1 MAYTINKSDGTVVTT
16 VNDGTLNTDT
26 SIQLI
31 GRNYEGY
38 GEAFN
43 ENLIKLM
50 ENFSN
55 STNPLNAIEGQL
67 WFDATNDALT
77 VYDGSNFDV
86 PNPSRRSVSA
96 PTSSLNKGVLW
107 FDTGNNDLFVY
118 NGTSFITVMLTD
130 QLLDEDDL
138 ASNSATQAAS
148 QQSLKA
154 YIDTQNAA
162 QDLDFAGD
170 SGTSNVLVDSQTFT
184 IAGGDSITTA
194 GSGQTLTIDL
204 DENITVNQI
213 SSTDSTSV
221 TINDNLNVEGTIRS
235 SGVIRTE
242 TLDVNTIQSTDS
254 SGINFNEDAIYV
266 SGDRVLTSASLPADS
281 VDTVQIVDD
290 AVSRAKLKDEVSLQI
305 ISSDGST
312 VVKTIFGAGS

>member
-1 MAYTINKSDGTVVTT
+1 MAYTINKSDGTVAAT
-16 VNDGTLNTDT
+16 VDDGTLNTET

-43 ENLIKLM
+43 ENLVKLM

-86 PNPSRRSVSA
+86 PNPSRRSVSE

-118 NGTSFITVMLTD
+118 NGTSFINIILQD
-130 QLLDEDDL
+130 QLLDEDNL
-138 ASNSATQAAS
+138 SSNSATQPAS

-154 YIDTQNAA
+154 YIDAQNAA

-184 IAGGDSITTA
+184 IAGGDSIKTS

-235 SGVIRTE
+235 SGNILTD

-254 SGINFNEDAIYV
+254 AGVNFEEAAIYV
-266 SGDRVLTSASLPADS
+266 SGNKVLTTEADS
-281 VDTVQIVDD
+281 VNTAQITDD
-290 AVSRAKLKDEVSLQI
+290 AVTRAKLADEVSLQI

-312 VVKTIFGAGS
+312 VLKTIFGAGS

>member
-1 MAYTINKSDGTVVTT
+1 MAYTINKSDGTVAAT
-16 VNDGTLNTDT
+16 VDDGTLNTET

-43 ENLIKLM
+43 ENLVKLM

-86 PNPSRRSVSA
+86 PNPSRRSVSE

-118 NGTSFITVMLTD
+118 NGTSFINIILQD
-130 QLLDEDDL
+130 QLLDEDNL
-138 ASNSATQAAS
+138 SSNSSTQPAS

-154 YIDTQNAA
+154 YIDAQNAA

-204 DENITVNQI
+204 DENITVNQL

-235 SGVIRTE
+235 SGNILTD

-254 SGINFNEDAIYV
+254 AGVNFEEAAIYV
-266 SGDRVLTSASLPADS
+266 SGNKVLTTEADS
-281 VDTVQIVDD
+281 VNTAQITDD
-290 AVSRAKLKDEVSLQI
+290 AVTRAKLADEVSLQI

-312 VVKTIFGAGS
+312 VLKTIFGAGS

>member
-1 MAYTINKSDGTVVTT
+1 MAYTINKSDGTVAAT
-16 VNDGTLNTDT
+16 VDDGTLNTET

-43 ENLIKLM
+43 ENLVKLM

-86 PNPSRRSVSA
+86 PNPSRRSVSE

-118 NGTSFITVMLTD
+118 NGTSFINIILQD
-130 QLLDEDDL
+130 QLLDEDNL
-138 ASNSATQAAS
+138 SSNSSTQPAS

-154 YIDTQNAA
+154 YIDAQNAA

-235 SGVIRTE
+235 SGNILTD
-242 TLDVNTIQSTDS
+242 TLDVNTMQSTDS
-254 SGINFNEDAIYV
+254 AGVNFEEAAIYV
-266 SGDRVLTSASLPADS
+266 SGNKVLTTEADS
-281 VDTVQIVDD
+281 VNTAQIAND
-290 AVSRAKLKDEVSLQI
+290 AVTRAKLADEVSLQI

-312 VVKTIFGAGS
+312 VLKTIFGAGS

>member
-1 MAYTINKSDGTVVTT
+1 MAYTINKSDGTVAAT
-16 VNDGTLNTDT
+16 VDDGTLNTET

-43 ENLIKLM
+43 ENLVKLM

-86 PNPSRRSVSA
+86 PNPSRRSVSE

-118 NGTSFITVMLTD
+118 NGTSFINIILQD
-130 QLLDEDDL
+130 QLLDEDNL
-138 ASNSATQAAS
+138 SSNSSTQPAS

-154 YIDTQNAA
+154 YIDAQNAA

-235 SGVIRTE
+235 SGNILTD

-254 SGINFNEDAIYV
+254 AGVNFEEAAIYV
-266 SGDRVLTSASLPADS
+266 SGNKVLTTEADS
-281 VDTVQIVDD
+281 VNTAQIAND
-290 AVSRAKLKDEVSLQI
+290 AVTRAKLADEVSLQI

-312 VVKTIFGAGS
+312 VLKTIFGAGS

>member
-1 MAYTINKSDGTVVTT
+1 MAYTINKSDGTVAAT
-16 VNDGTLNTDT
+16 VSDGTLNTET

-43 ENLIKLM
+43 ENLVKLM

-55 STNPLNAIEGQL
+55 ATNPLNAIEGQL

-118 NGTSFITVMLTD
+118 NGTSFINVMLTD
-130 QLLDEDDL
+130 QLLDEDNL
-138 ASNSATQAAS
+138 SSNSATQAAS

-154 YIDTQNAA
+154 YIDAQNAA

-184 IAGGDSITTA
+184 IAGGDSITTS

-213 SSTDSTSV
+213 TSTDSTSV
-221 TINDNLNVEGTIRS
+221 SINDNLNVEGTIRS
-235 SGVIRTE
+235 SGNIITD
-242 TLDVNTIQSTDS
+242 TLDVNSIQSTDS
-254 SGINFNEDAIYV
+254 AGINFNEAAIYV
-266 SGDRVLTSASLPADS
+266 SGDKVLTTTSTAF
-281 VDTVQIVDD
+281 VNTTQIVDD
-290 AVSRAKLKDEVSLQI
+290 AVTRAKLADEVSLQI

>member
-118 NGTSFITVMLTD
+118 NGTSFINVMLTD

-154 YIDTQNAA
+154 YIDAQNAE

-254 SGINFNEDAIYV
+254 SGINFNEDDIYV

>member
-118 NGTSFITVMLTD
+118 NGTSFINVMLTD
-130 QLLDEDDL
+130 QLLDEADL

>member
-1 MAYTINKSDGTVVTT
+1 MAYTINKSDGTVAAT
-16 VNDGTLNTDT
+16 VNDGTLNTET

-43 ENLIKLM
+43 ENLVKLM

-77 VYDGSNFDV
+77 VYNGSNFDV

-118 NGTSFITVMLTD
+118 NGSAFINIVLSD
-130 QLLDEDDL
+130 QILDEDNM
-138 ASNSATQAAS
+138 ATNSSTQPAS
-148 QQSLKA
+148 QQSIKA
-154 YIDTQNAA
+154 YIDAQNAA
-162 QDLDFAGD
+162 QDLDFTGD
-170 SGTSNVLVDSQTFT
+170 SGTSNVLIDSQTLT
-184 IAGGDSITTA
+184 IAGGDSITTT

-213 SSTDSTSV
+213 ASTDSTSV

-235 SGVIRTE
+235 SGIIRTE
-242 TLDVNTIQSTDS
+242 TLDVNTIQSSDP

>member
-1 MAYTINKSDGTVVTT
+1 MAYTINKSDGTVAAT
-16 VNDGTLNTDT
+16 VDDGTLNTET

-43 ENLIKLM
+43 ENLVKLM

-86 PNPSRRSVSA
+86 PNPSRRSVSE

-118 NGTSFITVMLTD
+118 NGTSFINIILQD
-130 QLLDEDDL
+130 QLLDEDNL
-138 ASNSATQAAS
+138 SSNSATQPAS

-154 YIDTQNAA
+154 YIDAQNAA

-235 SGVIRTE
+235 SGNILTD

-254 SGINFNEDAIYV
+254 AGVNFEEAAIYV
-266 SGDRVLTSASLPADS
+266 SGNKVLTTEADS
-281 VDTVQIVDD
+281 VNTAQITDD
-290 AVSRAKLKDEVSLQI
+290 AVTRAKLADEVSLQI

-312 VVKTIFGAGS
+312 VLKTIFGAGS

>member
-118 NGTSFITVMLTD
+118 NGTSFINVMLTD

-162 QDLDFAGD
+162 QDLDCAGD

>member
-1 MAYTINKSDGTVVTT
+1 MAYTINKSDGTVAAT
-16 VNDGTLNTDT
+16 VDDGTLNTET

-43 ENLIKLM
+43 ENLVKLM

-86 PNPSRRSVSA
+86 PNPSRRSVSE

-107 FDTGNNDLFVY
+107 FDTGNNALFVY
-118 NGTSFITVMLTD
+118 NGTSFINIILQD
-130 QLLDEDDL
+130 QLLDEDNL
-138 ASNSATQAAS
+138 SSNSSTQPAS

-154 YIDTQNAA
+154 YIDAQNAA

-235 SGVIRTE
+235 SGNILTD

-254 SGINFNEDAIYV
+254 AGVNFEEAAIYV
-266 SGDRVLTSASLPADS
+266 SGNKVLTTEADS
-281 VDTVQIVDD
+281 VNTAQITDD
-290 AVSRAKLKDEVSLQI
+290 AVTRAKLADEVSLQI

-312 VVKTIFGAGS
+312 VLKTIFGAGS

>member
-1 MAYTINKSDGTVVTT
+1 MAYTINKSDGTVAAT
-16 VNDGTLNTDT
+16 VDDGTLNTET

-43 ENLIKLM
+43 ENLVKLM

-86 PNPSRRSVSA
+86 PNPSRRSVSE

-118 NGTSFITVMLTD
+118 NGTSFINIILQD
-130 QLLDEDDL
+130 QLLDEDNL
-138 ASNSATQAAS
+138 SSNSSTQPAS

-154 YIDTQNAA
+154 YIDAQNAA

-184 IAGGDSITTA
+184 IAGGDSIKTS

-235 SGVIRTE
+235 SGNILTD

-254 SGINFNEDAIYV
+254 AGVNFEEAAIYA
-266 SGDRVLTSASLPADS
+266 SGNKVLTTEADS
-281 VDTVQIVDD
+281 VNTAQIAND
-290 AVSRAKLKDEVSLQI
+290 AVTRAKVADEVSLQI

-312 VVKTIFGAGS
+312 VLKTIFGAGS

>member
-1 MAYTINKSDGTVVTT
+1 MAYTINKSDGTVAAT
-16 VNDGTLNTDT
+16 VNDGTLNTET

-43 ENLIKLM
+43 ENLVKLM

-77 VYDGSNFDV
+77 VYNGSNFDV

-118 NGTSFITVMLTD
+118 NGSAFINIVLSD
-130 QLLDEDDL
+130 QILDEDNM
-138 ASNSATQAAS
+138 ATNSSTQPAS
-148 QQSLKA
+148 QQSIKA
-154 YIDTQNAA
+154 YIDAQNAA
-162 QDLDFAGD
+162 QDLDFTGD
-170 SGTSNVLVDSQTFT
+170 SGTSNVLIDSQTLT
-184 IAGGDSITTA
+184 IAGGDSITTT

-213 SSTDSTSV
+213 ASTDSTSV

-235 SGVIRTE
+235 SGIIRTE
-242 TLDVNTIQSTDS
+242 TLDVNTIQSSDS

>member
-1 MAYTINKSDGTVVTT
+1 MAYTINKSDGTVAAT
-16 VNDGTLNTDT
+16 VDDGTLNTET

-43 ENLIKLM
+43 ENLVKLM

-86 PNPSRRSVSA
+86 PNPSRRSVSE

-118 NGTSFITVMLTD
+118 NGTSFINIILQD
-130 QLLDEDDL
+130 QLLDEDNL
-138 ASNSATQAAS
+138 SSNSSTQPAS

-154 YIDTQNAA
+154 YIDAQNAA

-235 SGVIRTE
+235 SGNILTD

-254 SGINFNEDAIYV
+254 AGVNFEEAAIYV
-266 SGDRVLTSASLPADS
+266 SGNKVLTTEADS
-281 VDTVQIVDD
+281 VNTAQITDD
-290 AVSRAKLKDEVSLQI
+290 AVTRAKLADDVSLQI

-312 VVKTIFGAGS
+312 VLKTIFGAGS

>member
-16 VNDGTLNTDT
+16 VDDGTLNTDT

-118 NGTSFITVMLTD
+118 NGTSFINVMLTD

>member
-1 MAYTINKSDGTVVTT
+1 MRYTINKSDGTVAAT
-16 VNDGTLNTDT
+16 VDDGTLNTET

-43 ENLIKLM
+43 ENLVKLM

-86 PNPSRRSVSA
+86 PNPSRRSVSE

-118 NGTSFITVMLTD
+118 NGTSFINIILQD
-130 QLLDEDDL
+130 QLLDEDNL
-138 ASNSATQAAS
+138 SSNSSTQPAS

-154 YIDTQNAA
+154 YIDAQNAA

-235 SGVIRTE
+235 SGNILTD

-254 SGINFNEDAIYV
+254 AGVNFEEAAIYV
-266 SGDRVLTSASLPADS
+266 SGNKVLTTEADS
-281 VDTVQIVDD
+281 VNTAQITDD
-290 AVSRAKLKDEVSLQI
+290 AVTRAKLADEVSLQI

-312 VVKTIFGAGS
+312 VLKTIFGAGS

>member
-118 NGTSFITVMLTD
+118 NGTSFINVMLTD

-154 YIDTQNAA
+154 YIDTQNAE

>member
-1 MAYTINKSDGTVVTT
+1 MAYTINKSDGTVAAT
-16 VNDGTLNTDT
+16 VDDGTLNTET

-43 ENLIKLM
+43 ENLVKLM

-86 PNPSRRSVSA
+86 PNPSRRSVSE

-118 NGTSFITVMLTD
+118 NGTSFINIILQD
-130 QLLDEDDL
+130 QLLDEDNL
-138 ASNSATQAAS
+138 SSNSSTQPAS

-154 YIDTQNAA
+154 YIDSQNAA

-235 SGVIRTE
+235 SGNILTD

-254 SGINFNEDAIYV
+254 AGVNFEEAAIYV
-266 SGDRVLTSASLPADS
+266 SGNKVLTTEADS
-281 VDTVQIVDD
+281 VNTAQIAND
-290 AVSRAKLKDEVSLQI
+290 AVTRAKLADEVSLQI

-312 VVKTIFGAGS
+312 VLKTIFGAGA

>member
-118 NGTSFITVMLTD
+118 NGTSFINVMLTD

-138 ASNSATQAAS
+138 VSNSATQAAS

-154 YIDTQNAA
+154 YIDAQNAE

>member
-1 MAYTINKSDGTVVTT
+1 MAYTINKSDGTVAAT
-16 VNDGTLNTDT
+16 VNDGTLNTET

-43 ENLIKLM
+43 ENLVKLM

-77 VYDGSNFDV
+77 VYNGSNFDV

-118 NGTSFITVMLTD
+118 NGSAFINIVLSD
-130 QLLDEDDL
+130 QILDEDNM
-138 ASNSATQAAS
+138 ATNSSTQPAS
-148 QQSLKA
+148 QQSIKA
-154 YIDTQNAA
+154 YIDAQNAA
-162 QDLDFAGD
+162 QDLDFTGD
-170 SGTSNVLVDSQTFT
+170 SGTSNVLIDSQTLT
-184 IAGGDSITTA
+184 IAGGDSITTT

-213 SSTDSTSV
+213 ASTDSTSV
-221 TINDNLNVEGTIRS
+221 TINDNHNVEGTIRS
-235 SGVIRTE
+235 SGIIRTE
-242 TLDVNTIQSTDS
+242 TLDVNTIQSSDS

>member
-1 MAYTINKSDGTVVTT
+1 
-16 VNDGTLNTDT
+16 
-26 SIQLI
+26 
-31 GRNYEGY
+31 
-38 GEAFN
+38 
-43 ENLIKLM
+43 M

-86 PNPSRRSVSA
+86 PNPSRRSVSE

-118 NGTSFITVMLTD
+118 NGTSFINIILQD
-130 QLLDEDDL
+130 QLLDEDNL
-138 ASNSATQAAS
+138 SSNSSTQPAS

-154 YIDTQNAA
+154 YIDAQNAA

-235 SGVIRTE
+235 SGNILTD

-254 SGINFNEDAIYV
+254 AGVNFEEAAIYV
-266 SGDRVLTSASLPADS
+266 SGNKVLTTEADS
-281 VDTVQIVDD
+281 VNTAQITDD
-290 AVSRAKLKDEVSLQI
+290 AVTRAKLADEVSLQI

-312 VVKTIFGAGS
+312 VLKTIFGAGS

>member
-1 MAYTINKSDGTVVTT
+1 MAYTINKSDGTVAAT
-16 VNDGTLNTDT
+16 VNDGTLNTET

-43 ENLIKLM
+43 ENLVKLM

-86 PNPSRRSVSA
+86 PNPSRRSVSE

-118 NGTSFITVMLTD
+118 NGTSFINIILQD
-130 QLLDEDDL
+130 QLLDEDNL
-138 ASNSATQAAS
+138 SSNSSTQPAS

-154 YIDTQNAA
+154 YIDAQNAA

-235 SGVIRTE
+235 SGNILTD

-254 SGINFNEDAIYV
+254 AGVNFEEAAIYV
-266 SGDRVLTSASLPADS
+266 SGNKVLTTEADS
-281 VDTVQIVDD
+281 VNTAQITDD
-290 AVSRAKLKDEVSLQI
+290 AVTRAKLADEVSLQI

-312 VVKTIFGAGS
+312 VLKTIFGAGS

>member
-1 MAYTINKSDGTVVTT
+1 MAYTINKSDGTVAAT
-16 VNDGTLNTDT
+16 VDDGTLNTET

-43 ENLIKLM
+43 ENLVKLM
-50 ENFSN
+50 ENFST

-86 PNPSRRSVSA
+86 PNPSRRSVSE

-118 NGTSFITVMLTD
+118 NGTSFINIILQD
-130 QLLDEDDL
+130 QLLDEDNL
-138 ASNSATQAAS
+138 SSNSSTQPAS

-154 YIDTQNAA
+154 YIDAQNAA

-235 SGVIRTE
+235 SGNILTD

-254 SGINFNEDAIYV
+254 AGVNFEEAAIYV
-266 SGDRVLTSASLPADS
+266 SGNKVLTTEADS
-281 VDTVQIVDD
+281 VNTAQITDD
-290 AVSRAKLKDEVSLQI
+290 AVTRAKLADEVSLQI

-312 VVKTIFGAGS
+312 VLKTIFGAGS

>member
-1 MAYTINKSDGTVVTT
+1 MAYTINKSDGTVAAT
-16 VNDGTLNTDT
+16 VDDGTLNTET

-43 ENLIKLM
+43 ENLVKLM

-86 PNPSRRSVSA
+86 PNPSRRSVSE

-118 NGTSFITVMLTD
+118 NGTSFINIILQD
-130 QLLDEDDL
+130 QLLDEDNL
-138 ASNSATQAAS
+138 SSNSSTQPAS

-154 YIDTQNAA
+154 YIDAQNAA

-235 SGVIRTE
+235 SGNILTD

-254 SGINFNEDAIYV
+254 AGVNFEEAAIYV
-266 SGDRVLTSASLPADS
+266 SGNKVLTTEADS
-281 VDTVQIVDD
+281 VNTAQITDD
-290 AVSRAKLKDEVSLQI
+290 AVTRAKLADEVSLQI

-312 VVKTIFGAGS
+312 VLKTIFGAGS